1 MKRSDKINRL
11 KAKYGDEII
20 SDFTVTVWLKDFKL
34 KTLTQKY
41 NILSDTSKKI
51 FEFLNSTTYHEFLTK
66 KRTQKK
72 TQIIADK
79 KDPYKRFEHSKGTN
93 NVHKG
98 TLGEIRL
105 FEACKEK
112 NIDII
117 PVFNR
122 IDYKI
127 NGKKVE
133 LKTRFSSVRTDYSR
147 KNSRRFYNFGRI
159 SDKEWKNLE
168 FLICLIFPHNLF
180 YIIPKSAVTS
190 RRVSLPDPNN
200 PPITYK
206 LRPPKYEP
214 YKEAWYLIT
223 EKK

>member
-11 KAKYGDEII
+11 KAKYGDGVI
-20 SDFTVTVWLKDFKL
+20 SDFVITIWLKDFKL
-34 KTLTQKY
+34 KALTQKY
-41 NILSDTSKKI
+41 NMSSDVSKRI

-66 KRTQKK
+66 KRIQKK
-72 TQIIADK
+72 AQIAADK

-105 FEACKEK
+105 FEVCKEK
-112 NIDII
+112 GFDII

-133 LKTRFSSVRTDYSR
+133 LKTRFSSVKTNYSR
-147 KNSRRFYNFGRI
+147 KDSKRFYNFGRI

-180 YIIPKSAVTS
+180 YIIPKSAITS
-190 RRVSLPDPNN
+190 RKVSLRDPNN
-200 PPITYK
+200 PPMINK
-206 LRPPKYEP
+206 VKPSKYEP
-214 YKEAWYLIT
+214 YKEAWHLIA